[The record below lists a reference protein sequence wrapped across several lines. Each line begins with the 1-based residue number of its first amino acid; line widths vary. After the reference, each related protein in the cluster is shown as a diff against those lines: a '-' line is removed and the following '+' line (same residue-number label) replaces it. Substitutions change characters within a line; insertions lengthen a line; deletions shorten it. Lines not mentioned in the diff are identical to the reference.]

1 MRDAVILAGRRTAV
15 GAFGRSL
22 RDISAP
28 QLGRLVLEDLVT
40 HTGIKPGSVDEVVF
54 GHGYIHGGGLNSA
67 RISSQWAGFPYE
79 VPAYVV
85 MKACGSSLKA
95 VTLAAQAVWTGQAE
109 LVVAGGVESM
119 SQVPYLSDSRWGL
132 RHGHSQLKDPILS
145 DGLTCPLTGDHMGVT
160 AERLAQKHGISRAE
174 QDQFAADSHAKA
186 AAAQAAG
193 RFSDEIVP
201 VTVESK
207 RESVKFDAD
216 ESVRPDVSLQKL
228 AKLPTVFLEGGT
240 VTPGN
245 ACPMND
251 GAAALLIASTEKAKQ
266 LGLEPLARIRSF
278 AAAGVRPEIMGIGP
292 VPATKK
298 ALALA
303 GLDLEDIDLI
313 ELNEAFAAQ
322 SLAVV
327 RELGLDVDRLN
338 VNGGAIALGHPVGA
352 TGAKLTTSI
361 VHEMR
366 RRQARHGLVTLCMGG
381 GQGLSVIYENLAG

>member
-298 ALALA
+298 ALGLA

>member
-1 MRDAVILAGRRTAV
+1 MRDAVIVAGRRTAV

-40 HTGIKPGSVDEVVF
+40 STGIKPESVDEVIF

-95 VTLAAQAVWTGQAE
+95 AMLAAQAVWTGQAE

-132 RHGHSQLKDPILS
+132 RHGHSRLTDPILS

-160 AERLAQKHGISRAE
+160 AERLAQKHGISREE
-174 QDQFAADSHAKA
+174 QDRFAADSHAKA

-193 RFSDEIVP
+193 RFADEIVP
-201 VTVESK
+201 VTVKGK
-207 RESVKFDAD
+207 RDSVLFDAD
-216 ESVRPDVSLQKL
+216 ESVRPDVSLEKL
-228 AKLPTVFLEGGT
+228 SELPTVFLEDGT

-251 GAAALLIASTEKAKQ
+251 GAAALLIASPQKADE

-278 AAAGVRPEIMGIGP
+278 AAAGVPPEIMGIGP
-292 VPATKK
+292 VPAAKK
-298 ALALA
+298 ALDLA
-303 GLDLEDIDLI
+303 GLSLEDIDLI

-327 RELGLDVDRLN
+327 RELELDMRRLN

-352 TGAKLTTSI
+352 TGAKLTTSLI
-361 VHEMR
+361 QEMSR
-366 RRQARHGLVTLCMGG
+366 REARFGMVTLCMGG
-381 GQGLSVIYENLAG
+381 GQGLSVIYENWGG

>member
-303 GLDLEDIDLI
+303 GLDLGDIDLI

>member
-28 QLGRLVLEDLVT
+28 QLGRLVLEDLVA

-251 GAAALLIASTEKAKQ
+251 GAAALLIASAEKAKQ

-298 ALALA
+298 ALGLA